1 MKLSELISQY
11 RTTHDISQRQFAA
24 QCGVSNGYIAMIEK
38 NLNPK
43 TGQPVVPTIPSLIKI
58 ANGMGMTL
66 SELFDVVDDMPVS
79 MRADDKSSEDAPF
92 DLDRLPSPMAQK
104 IAVAYD
110 QATAKE
116 KNIVEMIL
124 SAYLPAAEDRK
135 APVRF
140 AAYSKDGTPVD
151 FTGADPNAP
160 IPHPFVK
167 GDDIP

>member
-1 MKLSELISQY
+1 MSTIGYRIRSLRIAAGLSADELASKLGKNRATVYRYENGEIDNFPISVIGPLADALN
-11 RTTHDISQRQFAA
+11 TTPAYLMGWTESAA
-24 QCGVSNGYIAMIEK
+24 PVTSNPPDPSNAVSPQA
-38 NLNPK
+38 
-43 TGQPVVPTIPSLIKI
+43 T
-58 ANGMGMTL
+58 
-66 SELFDVVDDMPVS
+66 
-79 MRADDKSSEDAPF
+79 
-92 DLDRLPSPMAQK
+92 K

-140 AAYSKDGTPVD
+140 AAYSKDGKPVD

-167 GDDIP
+167 WDDIP